1 MTAMLAS
8 GAKETLLLAHDW
20 GVMIAWQFA
29 SHRVRPLDCLVI
41 FNGPPPGTGERTG
54 RMTLRQLKRFFYVIF
69 FQLPGLP
76 ERVLA
81 ARDYQAIEG
90 MFRGRMAGR
99 PERFSNEDIRIYKEA
114 MARLGVDR
122 GDRIATIAWNNYR
135 HFELYFAISGM
146 GAVCHTINP
155 RLFHEQIVYV
165 INHAEDKYVFM
176 DLTFVP
182 LLEALGAHLPK
193 VAGYVIMTDK
203 ENMPETKLENA
214 YCYSS

>member
-1 MTAMLAS
+1 MHGLIM
-8 GAKETLLLAHDW
+8 D
-20 GVMIAWQFA
+20 
-29 SHRVRPLDCLVI
+29 RPLLISSLLEFGARNHAGSEIVSRTTE
-41 FNGPPPGTGERTG
+41 GPIHRYTLADAHG
-54 RMTLRQLKRFFYVIF
+54 RAKQLAK
-69 FQLPGLP
+69 
-76 ERVLA
+76 
-81 ARDYQAIEG
+81 
-90 MFRGRMAGR
+90 
-99 PERFSNEDIRIYKEA
+99 A

-165 INHAEDKYVFM
+165 INHAEDKYVFV

-203 ENMPETKLENA
+203 EHMPETKLENGNI
-214 YCYSS
+214 SRR